1 PPQSKPIQVPAPAP
15 SFAGAT
21 EEKFSSAPTA
31 FASFRVISKR
41 YRTMSGASADAVDG
55 TNAGASTV
63 LTSPA
68 NSTRSPTPKL
78 LPPQRDPQQATYAWR
93 NREEAEALQRG
104 NARRR
109 RPGVHFEGYED
120 HPQAERHRYKYAT
133 RAQKV
138 RA

>member
-1 PPQSKPIQVPAPAP
+1 IRFV
-15 SFAGAT
+15 
-21 EEKFSSAPTA
+21 
-31 FASFRVISKR
+31 SKR
-41 YRTMSGASADAVDG
+41 YRTTSGASAEAVDG

-78 LPPQRDPQQATYAWR
+78 LPPQRDPQQATHAWR
-93 NREEAEALQRG
+93 NKEEAEARQRG

-120 HPQAERHRYKYAT
+120 HPQAEHHRVTYA
-133 RAQKV
+133 V
-138 RA
+138 R